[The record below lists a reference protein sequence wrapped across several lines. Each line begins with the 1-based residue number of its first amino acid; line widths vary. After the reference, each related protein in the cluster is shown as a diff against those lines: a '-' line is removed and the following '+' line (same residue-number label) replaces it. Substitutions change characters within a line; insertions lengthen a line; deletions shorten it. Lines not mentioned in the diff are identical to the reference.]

1 MRLLQNG
8 RFCPTKGAF
17 VCYQQGGVLLLNG
30 RQGLTKLVEFASIS
44 YQAGD
49 VSSKW
54 LTEGLILRNRVFP
67 FCFLGAVSYQMG
79 GAPELDKIP
88 VHY

>member
-1 MRLLQNG
+1 M
-8 RFCPTKGAF
+8 
-17 VCYQQGGVLLLNG
+17 
-30 RQGLTKLVEFASIS
+30 EFASIS